1 MARHQVVGVFDS
13 MARARLAREA
23 LIVEGFPEEQV
34 TLSVDMTE
42 DGIAAEAPG
51 ESYENQPSDR
61 GGAWDWLGSIWG
73 RGAENRRAA
82 LAADAARRGVCVVT
96 AEARTAAEA
105 DRAQEIMGALRPVD
119 LKMPIT

>member
-1 MARHQVVGVFDS
+1 MLFRS
-13 MARARLAREA
+13 RARLAREA

-61 GGAWDWLGSIWG
+61 GGVWDWFGSIWWG

-82 LAADAARRGVCVVT
+82 LAAEAARRGVCVVT

-105 DRAQEIMGALRPVD
+105 DWAQEIMEALRPVD